1 MMAHQ
6 VVPQMKR
13 RAISISMMASETLL
27 PPNLKLSLQTKKFWI
42 ERRESPANVPPTQ
55 SGLDIQYSIA
65 PKDEKK
71 RPPANL
77 HHSYIPPSWV
87 KVLPSSAVSKP

>member
-13 RAISISMMASETLL
+13 RAMTISMMASVTLF
-27 PPNLKLSLQTKKFWI
+27 PPNLKPGLPNQKVLIAMMAVT
-42 ERRESPANVPPTQ
+42 ANVPPTQ
-55 SGLDIQYSIA
+55 SGLEIQYSMA
-65 PKDEKK
+65 PNDAKK